1 MSSQAPAPDAVTLP
15 AATPAVPKTVD
26 RVQVTRG
33 LACLLL
39 VLFHVVGG
47 KADDGLRIAD
57 ASIGR
62 QILDVLLYVR
72 MPLFAFISG
81 YVYALKPLDPARPGP
96 FLQGKLRRL
105 ALPLFSA
112 TTIFYLVALA
122 RAPMPPADAALG
134 LLHAYVFSYEI
145 YWFLQAMLLI
155 FLLLPLLERFLLHS
169 AIGCALAV
177 VIAFLLTVPA
187 EPLNFLS
194 INGAAFLAPFF
205 FIGVAARRFIGT
217 LRPSWT
223 WALLAI
229 LTVAF
234 ALHAYNVAT
243 MPPHMGARRGTI
255 LSLLIGGITP
265 LLLIAHAP
273 KIALLARIGAS
284 SFAIFLFH
292 IFFIVAMRM
301 ALQKIGIDAFA
312 IHLITG
318 LAAAIA
324 GPMLLEAV
332 LAKGK
337 VTRRLFLGL
346 R

>member
-1 MSSQAPAPDAVTLP
+1 MSSRAPGKPL
-15 AATPAVPKTVD
+15 AAGTVAVPKAID

-62 QILDVLLYVR
+62 QVLDVLLYVR

-81 YVYALKPLDPARPGP
+81 YVYTFKPLDPARPGR

-105 ALPLFSA
+105 ALPLLSA
-112 TTIFYLVALA
+112 TTLFYLVALA
-122 RAPMPPADAALG
+122 RAPMPPADAAAG
-134 LLHAYVFSYEI
+134 LLHAYFFSYEI

-155 FLLLPLLERFLLHS
+155 FLLLPLLERFLLGS
-169 AIGCALAV
+169 PRGCAMAV
-177 VIAFLLTVPA
+177 LVAFLLTVPA
-187 EPLNFLS
+187 EPFDFLS

-205 FIGVAARRFIGT
+205 FIGIAARRFIGELT
-217 LRPSWT
+217 PNWT
-223 WALLAI
+223 WLLLAI
-229 LTVAF
+229 LVVAF

-243 MPPHMGARRGTI
+243 MPPHMGARRGTW
-255 LSLLIGGITP
+255 LSLIIGGISP
-265 LLLIAHAP
+265 LLLIGHVP
-273 KIALLARIGAS
+273 RVALLARIGAS

-301 ALQKIGIDAFA
+301 LLKTLGIESFA
-312 IHLITG
+312 IHLIAG

-324 GPMLLEAV
+324 GPMLLEAL

>member
-1 MSSQAPAPDAVTLP
+1 MSSQAPAPGVPLP
-15 AATPAVPKTVD
+15 AAARMPKAVD

-81 YVYALKPLDPARPGP
+81 YVYTLKPLDPARPGP

-105 ALPLFSA
+105 ALPLLSV
-112 TTIFYLVALA
+112 TTIFYLAALA
-122 RAPMPPADAALG
+122 RAPQPPAEAALG
-134 LLHAYVFSYEI
+134 LLHAYVFSYGI

-169 AIGCALAV
+169 PVGCAAAVLAG
-177 VIAFLLTVPA
+177 FLLTVPA
-187 EPLNFLS
+187 EPIDLLS

-205 FIGVAARRFIGT
+205 FIGIAARRFIGPLSPGWT
-217 LRPSWT
+217 L
-223 WALLAI
+223 ALLAI
-229 LTVAF
+229 LVVAF
-234 ALHAYNVAT
+234 ALHIHNVAT
-243 MPPHMGARRGTI
+243 LPPHMGARRGTW

-265 LLLIAHAP
+265 LLLVAHVP
-273 KIALLARIGAS
+273 RVALLARIGHA

-301 ALQKIGIDAFA
+301 LLRAIGIEDFA
-312 IHLITG
+312 IHLLAG

-324 GPMLLEAV
+324 GPMLLETL

-337 VTRRLFLGL
+337 TTRRLFLGL

>member
-1 MSSQAPAPDAVTLP
+1 MSSQAPAPRIPVP
-15 AATPAVPKTVD
+15 AAAARMPKAVD

-57 ASIGR
+57 ASLGR

-81 YVYALKPLDPARPGP
+81 YVYTLKPLDPARPGP

-105 ALPLFSA
+105 ALPLLTA
-112 TTIFYLVALA
+112 TTIFYLTALA
-122 RAPMPPADAALG
+122 RAPQPPADAVLG

-169 AIGCALAV
+169 AAGCAAAVLAG
-177 VIAFLLTVPA
+177 FLLTVPA
-187 EPLNFLS
+187 EPIDFLS

-205 FIGVAARRFIGT
+205 FIGIAARRFIGT
-217 LRPSWT
+217 LSPTWT
-223 WALLAI
+223 LALLAVLI
-229 LTVAF
+229 VAF
-234 ALHAYNVAT
+234 ALHIHNVAT
-243 MPPHMGARRGTI
+243 LPPHMGARRGTW

-265 LLLIAHAP
+265 LLLVAHVP
-273 KIALLARIGAS
+273 RIALLARIGHA

-292 IFFIVAMRM
+292 IFFVVGAR
-301 ALQKIGIDAFA
+301 LLLGRLGIDNLAV
-312 IHLITG
+312 HLIVG

-324 GPMLLEAV
+324 GPMLLQSILV
-332 LAKGK
+332 RWT
-337 VTRRLFLGL
+337 VSRRMFLGL

>member
-1 MSSQAPAPDAVTLP
+1 MSSQAPGKPLSIGTVP
-15 AATPAVPKTVD
+15 VPKAID

-62 QILDVLLYVR
+62 QVLDILLYVR

-81 YVYALKPLDPARPGP
+81 YVYTLKPLDPARPGP

-105 ALPLFSA
+105 ALPLLSA
-112 TTIFYLVALA
+112 TTLFYLVALA
-122 RAPMPPADAALG
+122 RAPVPPADAVAG
-134 LLHAYVFSYEI
+134 LLHAYLFSYEI

-155 FLLLPLLERFLLHS
+155 FLLLPLLERFLLGS
-169 AIGCALAV
+169 PQGCAVAVLA
-177 VIAFLLTVPA
+177 AFLLTVPA
-187 EPLNFLS
+187 EPLDFLS

-205 FIGVAARRFIGT
+205 FIGIAARRFIGELT
-217 LRPSWT
+217 PRWT
-223 WALLAI
+223 WLLLVI
-229 LTVAF
+229 LVAAF

-243 MPPHMGARRGTI
+243 MPPHMGARRGTW
-255 LSLLIGGITP
+255 LSLAIGGIAP
-265 LLLIAHAP
+265 LLLIGHVP
-273 KIALLARIGAS
+273 RVALLARIGAS

-301 ALQKIGIDAFA
+301 LLQKLGIDNFA
-312 IHLITG
+312 VHLVAG

-324 GPMLLEAV
+324 GPMLLEAL
-332 LAKGK
+332 LARRK